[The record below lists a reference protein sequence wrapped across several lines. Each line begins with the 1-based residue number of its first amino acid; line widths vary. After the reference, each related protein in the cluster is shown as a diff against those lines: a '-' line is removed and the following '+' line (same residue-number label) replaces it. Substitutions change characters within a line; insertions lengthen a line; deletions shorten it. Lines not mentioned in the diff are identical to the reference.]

1 MAGSSILPAA
11 FMRALLSGGGAGD
24 GEASFT
30 GDPAEVDP
38 ASLPELGSPV
48 TGVVQRIDV
57 EEGQEVAEGD
67 TIAVLEAMKTETPA
81 TAHRAGVVTEIRVKV
96 GDQVSADDTLVT
108 IEPAEE
114 DE

>member
-1 MAGSSILPAA
+1 MI
-11 FMRALLSGGGAGD
+11 
-24 GEASFT
+24 
-30 GDPAEVDP
+30 V
-38 ASLPELGSPV
+38 
-48 TGVVQRIDV
+48 
-57 EEGQEVAEGD
+57 
-67 TIAVLEAMKTETPA
+67 A